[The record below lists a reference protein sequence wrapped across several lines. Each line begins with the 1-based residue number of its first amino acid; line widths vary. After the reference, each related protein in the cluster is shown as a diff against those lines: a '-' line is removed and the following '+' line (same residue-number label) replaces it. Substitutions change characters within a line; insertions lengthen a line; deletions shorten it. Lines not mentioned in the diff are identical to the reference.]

1 MGFVRNSNFRFLN
14 NMVSIQSLQLTQLR
28 FIFHGHWKNGL
39 CGFMNVRLSACM
51 LVFIFAIGCLVP
63 NSSFATPAMR
73 DSTYKQLAAAQ
84 AEQDKN
90 QLNSAIGILNTL
102 KNNSSLNGYERA
114 MAWNMLAYIYYEQ
127 EAYYDSIDAYERVAA
142 EKDIPEGLR
151 LSTLYTLSQ
160 LYFMVE
166 KYDAAIHSLQQWF
179 AKTKKPSE
187 EAYALLAQAYYQTS
201 NHQLVVDNLLKAIDI
216 VEHKNKPPEEQW
228 LQLLQNSYIELGL
241 AEKQIAILKWL
252 IQIYPKKDYLLNL
265 SSTYGI
271 LDKNRE
277 QLAVLEIAYKKGYLE
292 QQNQVLMLAS
302 LLYSQGAP
310 YKAAKVI
317 ERGLAEKLITREVGH
332 LKFLASAWIAAKEHE
347 KAIPVLEEA
356 AKKSTQGELFRMVG
370 NAYYQQG
377 KWSQA
382 ATAYQKALAQN
393 DLSSP
398 EHLWLLTGQAHI
410 NAKEFESAQSAFE
423 KALGSEKTK
432 KSAHNWLQ
440 FTFTE
445 QQRFTA
451 YNEIIKGVS
460 P

>member
-14 NMVSIQSLQLTQLR
+14 NMGSIQRLHPILYRTLCCIGATLFLLTLM
-28 FIFHGHWKNGL
+28 GL
-39 CGFMNVRLSACM
+39 IPGT
-51 LVFIFAIGCLVP
+51 G
-63 NSSFATPAMR
+63 FATPAMR

-114 MAWNMLAYIYYEQ
+114 MAWNMLGYIYYEQ
-127 EAYYDSIDAYERVAA
+127 EAFHDSIDAYERVVA

-160 LYFMVE
+160 LYFLVE
-166 KYDAAIHSLQQWF
+166 KYDAAINALQQWF
-179 AKTKKPSE
+179 DKTKKPNE

-216 VEHKNKPPEEQW
+216 VEHKNKPPQEQW
-228 LQLLQNSYIELGL
+228 LQLLQSSYIELGL

-252 IQIYPKKDYLLNL
+252 IQIYPKKDYLLSL

-317 ERGLAEKLITREVGH
+317 EKGLSDKLITRDLGH

-382 ATAYQKALAQN
+382 ASAYREALSMKDISN
-393 DLSSP
+393 P

-410 NAKEFESAQSAFE
+410 NAKDFELAQSAFE
-423 KALGSEKTK
+423 KALEFEKTK
-432 KSAHNWLQ
+432 KSARNWLQ

-445 QQRFTA
+445 QQRFAA
-451 YNEIIKGVS
+451 YNEMIKGVS